1 MPPLRDRH
9 GDLPALVNHFIAKFG
24 ASSGKTVTGVTG
36 DAMEKLRSYAWPG
49 NVREL
54 ENIIERAMILVKG
67 ENLEADHFAFSRLG
81 NASASSQG
89 ASSQSA
95 SSSGRDVQATDAARP
110 LGVRLQDEEK
120 REIIAAV
127 DQSGSNI
134 AGAAR
139 ILGINRSTL
148 YYRMRKLGLEHLLPN
163 KVGVGSKEGEKETT
177 P

>member
-1 MPPLRDRH
+1 M
-9 GDLPALVNHFIAKFG
+9 
-24 ASSGKTVTGVTG
+24 TGVT
-36 DAMEKLRSYAWPG
+36 DEAMEKLRTYSWPG

-67 ENLEADHFAFSRLG
+67 PNLEADHFAFSRLG
-81 NASASSQG
+81 TTPSAAPHGGVASASG
-89 ASSQSA
+89 PH
-95 SSSGRDVQATDAARP
+95 VQETARP

-163 KVGVGSKEGEKETT
+163 KVGVGSKESEKETT